1 LLNDRVEIQR
11 RFANRGEMMKIGE
24 DDDYDDDDRI
34 AAIGSCEDSNGTLR
48 IRVA

>member
-1 LLNDRVEIQR
+1 MIEIQR

-24 DDDYDDDDRI
+24 NDDCDDDDWI
-34 AAIGSCEDSNGTLR
+34 AAIGSHEDSNEILR